1 MAVSQFEKFCK
12 EKDIAIEI
20 LETPESTRT
29 AAEAAEV
36 HGVPV
41 AAIVKSILTKVDDTF
56 VLFLVP
62 GDKRLDFERVKQE
75 MSAAAIRLATPDEV
89 KSVTGYSIGGVPPF
103 GHTQPIMTKIE
114 EGFPQGIV
122 IPAAGSHQACF
133 KIEFSQLKEI
143 ISQVS

>member
-1 MAVSQFEKFCK
+1 MAVVTFEAFCAQSNL
-12 EKDIAIEI
+12 DIKI

-36 HGVPV
+36 HGVSV
-41 AAIVKSILTKVDDTF
+41 AAIVKSILTKIDDKF

-62 GDKRLDFERVKQE
+62 GDKRLDFEKIKGLMNAQE
-75 MSAAAIRLATPDEV
+75 VRLATPEEV
-89 KSVTGYSIGGVPPF
+89 KKVTGYSIGGVPPF
-103 GHTQPIMTKIE
+103 GHVQPIKTIIE

-133 KIEFSQLKEI
+133 KIEFNELKKI
-143 ISQVS
+143 ISL